1 MVHDINLSI
10 ILDRR
15 KMHMKL
21 YFAPNSRAV
30 RIAWLLEELGL
41 DYEVEKY
48 TVGDRALRTPEY
60 YKIHP
65 MGRIPVL
72 EDGQVR
78 IYESGAIV
86 QYLLARY
93 GDGKFCPN
101 VEDSM
106 FPEYL
111 QWLHYAEGSIMGQV
125 NILVVETIL
134 LPPEKR
140 NDVNVNRAKKLL
152 GVALGNVD
160 SRLVDR
166 DYLTGSFSGADI
178 MTGHACFGAMR
189 AGADISEMTNLN
201 SYVDRLLE
209 RPALEKAR
217 SL

>member
-1 MVHDINLSI
+1 MEI
-10 ILDRR
+10 
-15 KMHMKL
+15 KMKL

-41 DYEVEKY
+41 EYDVEKY
-48 TVGDRALRTPEY
+48 RVGDRALRTPEY

-72 EDGQVR
+72 EDGETR

-86 QYLLARY
+86 QYLLARH
-93 GDGKFCPN
+93 GDGKFVPD
-101 VEDSM
+101 VSDPS

-140 NDVNVNRAKKLL
+140 NDVNVNRALKLL
-152 GVALGNVD
+152 RVALGNVD
-160 SRLVDR
+160 NRLQDR
-166 DYLTGSFSGADI
+166 EYLTGTFTGADI
-178 MTGHACFGAMR
+178 MTGHACFGAMN
-189 AGADISEMTNLN
+189 AGAQIDDYEHLN
-201 SYVDRLLE
+201 AYINRLLK

>member
-1 MVHDINLSI
+1 
-10 ILDRR
+10 
-15 KMHMKL
+15 MKL

-41 DYEVEKY
+41 DYELEKY

-72 EDGQVR
+72 EDGGTR

-86 QYLLARY
+86 QYLLARH
-93 GDGKFCPN
+93 GNGKFAPDVN
-101 VEDSM
+101 DPS

-140 NDVNVNRAKKLL
+140 NDVNVNRALKLL
-152 GVALGNVD
+152 RVALGNVD
-160 SRLVDR
+160 NRLQDR
-166 DYLTGSFSGADI
+166 EYLTGTFTGADI
-178 MTGHACFGAMR
+178 MTGHACFGAMK
-189 AGADISEMTNLN
+189 AGAEIDDYEYLN
-201 SYVDRLLE
+201 AYINRLLK

>member
-1 MVHDINLSI
+1 MEI
-10 ILDRR
+10 
-15 KMHMKL
+15 KMKL

-41 DYEVEKY
+41 EYEIEKY

-72 EDGQVR
+72 EDGETR

-86 QYLLARY
+86 QYLLARH
-93 GDGKFCPN
+93 GKGKFVPD
-101 VEDSM
+101 VDDPS

-140 NDVNVNRAKKLL
+140 NDVNVNRALKLL
-152 GVALGNVD
+152 RVALGNVD
-160 SRLVDR
+160 NRLQDR
-166 DYLTGSFSGADI
+166 DYLTGNFSGADI
-178 MTGHACFGAMR
+178 MTGHACFGAMK
-189 AGADISEMTNLN
+189 AGAQIDDYKHLN
-201 SYVDRLLE
+201 AYINRLLK

>member
-1 MVHDINLSI
+1 
-10 ILDRR
+10 
-15 KMHMKL
+15 MKL

-41 DYEVEKY
+41 EYEVEKY
-48 TVGDRALRTPEY
+48 SVGDRALRTPEY

-72 EDGQVR
+72 EDGETR

-86 QYLLARY
+86 QYLLARH
-93 GDGKFCPN
+93 GDGKFAPS
-101 VEDSM
+101 VDDPS

-140 NDVNVNRAKKLL
+140 NDVNVNRALKLL
-152 GVALGNVD
+152 RVVLGNVD
-160 SRLVDR
+160 KRLQDR
-166 DYLTGSFSGADI
+166 EYLTGSFSGADI
-178 MTGHACFGAMR
+178 MTGHACFGAMK
-189 AGADISEMTNLN
+189 AGAEIDELWTIKR
-201 SYVDRLLE
+201 VH
-209 RPALEKAR
+209 
-217 SL
+217 

>member
-1 MVHDINLSI
+1 ML
-10 ILDRR
+10 
-15 KMHMKL
+15 KL
-21 YFAPNSRAV
+21 HFAPASRAERV
-30 RIAWLLEELGL
+30 LWLLEELEL
-41 DYEVEKY
+41 PYELNSMPFHPE
-48 TVGDRALRTPEY
+48 ALKSDEHR
-60 YKIHP
+60 KRHP
-65 MGRIPVL
+65 LGRIPVL
-72 EDGQVR
+72 EDGDVS

-93 GDGKFCPN
+93 GDGKFSPN
-101 VEDSM
+101 VEDPM

-166 DYLTGSFSGADI
+166 DYLTGTFSGADI

-201 SYVDRLLE
+201 SYVNRLLE

>member
-1 MVHDINLSI
+1 MEI
-10 ILDRR
+10 R
-15 KMHMKL
+15 MKL

-41 DYEVEKY
+41 DYDVEKY
-48 TVGDRALRTPEY
+48 KVGDRALRTPEY

-72 EDGQVR
+72 EDGETR

-86 QYLLARY
+86 QYLLARH
-93 GDGKFCPN
+93 GDGKFVPDVN
-101 VEDSM
+101 DPA

-140 NDVNVNRAKKLL
+140 NDVNVNRALKLL
-152 GVALGNVD
+152 RVALGNVD
-160 SRLVDR
+160 NRLQDR
-166 DYLTGSFSGADI
+166 EYLTGTFTGADI
-178 MTGHACFGAMR
+178 MTGHACFGAMN
-189 AGADISEMTNLN
+189 AGAEIDDYEHLN
-201 SYVDRLLE
+201 AYINRLLK

>member
-1 MVHDINLSI
+1 MEI
-10 ILDRR
+10 I
-15 KMHMKL
+15 MKL

-41 DYEVEKY
+41 EYELEKY

-72 EDGQVR
+72 EDGGTR

-86 QYLLARY
+86 QYLLARH
-93 GDGKFCPN
+93 GNGKFVPDVN
-101 VEDSM
+101 DPS

-140 NDVNVNRAKKLL
+140 NDVNVNRALKLL
-152 GVALGNVD
+152 RVALGNVD
-160 SRLVDR
+160 NRLQDR
-166 DYLTGSFSGADI
+166 DYLTGNFSGADI
-178 MTGHACFGAMR
+178 MTGHACFGAMK
-189 AGADISEMTNLN
+189 AGAQIDDYKHLN
-201 SYVDRLLE
+201 AYIDRLLK

>member
-1 MVHDINLSI
+1 MEI
-10 ILDRR
+10 R
-15 KMHMKL
+15 MKL

-41 DYEVEKY
+41 EYDVEKY
-48 TVGDRALRTPEY
+48 KVGDRALRTPEY

-72 EDGQVR
+72 EDGETR

-86 QYLLARY
+86 QYLLARH
-93 GDGKFCPN
+93 GDGKFVPDVN
-101 VEDSM
+101 DPA

-140 NDVNVNRAKKLL
+140 NDVNVNRALKLL
-152 GVALGNVD
+152 RVALGNVD
-160 SRLVDR
+160 SRLQDR
-166 DYLTGSFSGADI
+166 EYLTGTFTGADI
-178 MTGHACFGAMR
+178 MTGHACFGAMN
-189 AGADISEMTNLN
+189 AGAEIDDYEHLN
-201 SYVDRLLE
+201 AYINRLLK

>member
-1 MVHDINLSI
+1 
-10 ILDRR
+10 
-15 KMHMKL
+15 MKL

-41 DYEVEKY
+41 EYEVEKY
-48 TVGDRALRTPEY
+48 SVGDRALRTPEY

-72 EDGQVR
+72 EDGETR

-86 QYLLARY
+86 QYLLARH
-93 GDGKFCPN
+93 GNGRFVPGVD
-101 VEDSM
+101 DSS

-140 NDVNVNRAKKLL
+140 NDVNVNRALKLL
-152 GVALGNVD
+152 RVALGNVD
-160 SRLVDR
+160 QRLQDR
-166 DYLTGSFSGADI
+166 EYLTGTFSGADI
-178 MTGHACFGAMR
+178 MTGHACFGAMK
-189 AGADISEMTNLN
+189 AGAEIEDYKQLKAYI
-201 SYVDRLLE
+201 DRLLE
-209 RPALEKAR
+209 RPALKKAR
-217 SL
+217 EL

>member
-1 MVHDINLSI
+1 
-10 ILDRR
+10 
-15 KMHMKL
+15 MKL

-41 DYEVEKY
+41 EYDIEKY
-48 TVGDRALRTPEY
+48 KVGDRALRTPEY

-72 EDGQVR
+72 EDGETR

-86 QYLLARY
+86 QYLLARH
-93 GDGKFCPN
+93 GKGKFVPCVDDP
-101 VEDSM
+101 S

-140 NDVNVNRAKKLL
+140 NDVNVNRALKLL
-152 GVALGNVD
+152 RVALGNVD
-160 SRLVDR
+160 NRLQDR
-166 DYLTGSFSGADI
+166 DYLTGNFSGADI
-178 MTGHACFGAMR
+178 MTGHACFGAMK
-189 AGADISEMTNLN
+189 AGAQIDDYKHLN
-201 SYVDRLLE
+201 AYIDRLLK

>member
-1 MVHDINLSI
+1 MEIN
-10 ILDRR
+10 
-15 KMHMKL
+15 MKL

-41 DYEVEKY
+41 EYELEKY

-72 EDGQVR
+72 EDGETR

-86 QYLLARY
+86 QYLLARH
-93 GDGKFCPN
+93 GNGKFVP
-101 VEDSM
+101 EADDPS
-106 FPEYL
+106 FAEYL

-140 NDVNVNRAKKLL
+140 NDVNVNRALKLL
-152 GVALGNVD
+152 RVALGNVD
-160 SRLVDR
+160 KRLQDR
-166 DYLTGSFSGADI
+166 EYLTGSFSGADI
-178 MTGHACFGAMR
+178 MTGHACFGAMK
-189 AGADISEMTNLN
+189 AGAEIDDYEQLKAYI
-201 SYVDRLLE
+201 DRLLE
-209 RPALEKAR
+209 RPALKKAR

>member
-1 MVHDINLSI
+1 
-10 ILDRR
+10 
-15 KMHMKL
+15 MKL

-41 DYEVEKY
+41 DYEIEKY
-48 TVGDRALRTPEY
+48 TVGDKALRTPEY

-72 EDGQVR
+72 EDGDVR

-93 GDGKFCPN
+93 GDGKLAPS
-101 VEDSM
+101 VEDPM
-106 FPEYL
+106 FPDYL

-160 SRLVDR
+160 KRLEDR
-166 DYLTGSFSGADI
+166 EYLAGSFSGADI
-178 MTGHACFGAMR
+178 MTGHACFGAKR
-189 AGADISEMTNLN
+189 AGADISEMPNLD
-201 SYVDRLLE
+201 SYINQLLE
-209 RPALEKAR
+209 RTGLKKAR

>member
-1 MVHDINLSI
+1 
-10 ILDRR
+10 
-15 KMHMKL
+15 MKL

-41 DYEVEKY
+41 EYDVEKY
-48 TVGDRALRTPEY
+48 KVGDRALRTPEY

-72 EDGQVR
+72 EDGETR

-86 QYLLARY
+86 QYLLARH
-93 GDGKFCPN
+93 GDGKFVPDVN
-101 VEDSM
+101 DPS

-140 NDVNVNRAKKLL
+140 NDVNVNRALKLL
-152 GVALGNVD
+152 RVALGNVD
-160 SRLVDR
+160 NRLQDR
-166 DYLTGSFSGADI
+166 EYLTGTFTGADI
-178 MTGHACFGAMR
+178 MTGHACFGAMN
-189 AGADISEMTNLN
+189 AGAEIDDYGHLN
-201 SYVDRLLE
+201 AYINRLLK

>member
-1 MVHDINLSI
+1 
-10 ILDRR
+10 
-15 KMHMKL
+15 MKL

-41 DYEVEKY
+41 EYEVEKY

-65 MGRIPVL
+65 MGMIPVL
-72 EDGQVR
+72 EDGGTR

-86 QYLLARY
+86 QYLLAKH
-93 GDGKFCPN
+93 GDGKFVPD
-101 VEDSM
+101 VDDPS

-140 NDVNVNRAKKLL
+140 NDVNINRALKLL
-152 GVALGNVD
+152 RVALGNVD
-160 SRLVDR
+160 NRLQDR
-166 DYLTGSFSGADI
+166 DYLTGNFSGADI
-178 MTGHACFGAMR
+178 MTGHACFGAMK
-189 AGADISEMTNLN
+189 AGAQIDDYKHLN
-201 SYVDRLLE
+201 VYIDRLLK
-209 RPALEKAR
+209 RPAFEKAR

>member
-1 MVHDINLSI
+1 
-10 ILDRR
+10 
-15 KMHMKL
+15 MKL

-41 DYEVEKY
+41 EYDVEKY
-48 TVGDRALRTPEY
+48 KVGDRALRTPEY

-72 EDGQVR
+72 EDGETR

-86 QYLLARY
+86 QYLLARH
-93 GDGKFCPN
+93 GNGKFVPDVN
-101 VEDSM
+101 EPS

-140 NDVNVNRAKKLL
+140 NDVNVNRALKLL
-152 GVALGNVD
+152 RVALGNVD
-160 SRLVDR
+160 NRLQDR
-166 DYLTGSFSGADI
+166 DYLTGNFSGADI
-178 MTGHACFGAMR
+178 MTGHACFGAMK
-189 AGADISEMTNLN
+189 AGAQIDDYKHLN
-201 SYVDRLLE
+201 AYINRLLK

>member
-1 MVHDINLSI
+1 
-10 ILDRR
+10 
-15 KMHMKL
+15 MKL

-41 DYEVEKY
+41 EYEIEKY

-72 EDGQVR
+72 EDGETR

-86 QYLLARY
+86 QYLLARH
-93 GDGKFCPN
+93 GKGKFVPG
-101 VEDSM
+101 VDDPS

-140 NDVNVNRAKKLL
+140 NDVNVNRALKLL
-152 GVALGNVD
+152 RVALGNVD
-160 SRLVDR
+160 NRLQDR
-166 DYLTGSFSGADI
+166 DYLVGNFSGADI
-178 MTGHACFGAMR
+178 MTGHACFGAMK
-189 AGADISEMTNLN
+189 AGAEIDDYKHLN
-201 SYVDRLLE
+201 AYIDRLLK

-217 SL
+217 LL

>member
-1 MVHDINLSI
+1 
-10 ILDRR
+10 
-15 KMHMKL
+15 MKL

-41 DYEVEKY
+41 EYEVEKY
-48 TVGDRALRTPEY
+48 SVGDRALRTPEY

-72 EDGQVR
+72 EDGETR

-86 QYLLARY
+86 QYLLARH
-93 GDGKFCPN
+93 GNGKFVP
-101 VEDSM
+101 EADDPS
-106 FPEYL
+106 FAEYL

-140 NDVNVNRAKKLL
+140 NDVNVNRALKLL
-152 GVALGNVD
+152 RVALGNVD
-160 SRLVDR
+160 KRLQDR
-166 DYLTGSFSGADI
+166 EYLTGSFSGADI
-178 MTGHACFGAMR
+178 MTGHACFGAMK
-189 AGADISEMTNLN
+189 AGAEIDDYGQLKAYI
-201 SYVDRLLE
+201 DRLLA
-209 RPALEKAR
+209 RPALKKAR

>member
-1 MVHDINLSI
+1 
-10 ILDRR
+10 
-15 KMHMKL
+15 MKL

-41 DYEVEKY
+41 EYDVEKY
-48 TVGDRALRTPEY
+48 KVGDRALRTPEY

-72 EDGQVR
+72 EDGETR

-86 QYLLARY
+86 QYLLARH
-93 GDGKFCPN
+93 GDGKFVPDVN
-101 VEDSM
+101 DPS

-140 NDVNVNRAKKLL
+140 NDVNVNRALKLL
-152 GVALGNVD
+152 RVALGNVD
-160 SRLVDR
+160 NRLQDR
-166 DYLTGSFSGADI
+166 EYLTGTFTGADI
-178 MTGHACFGAMR
+178 MTGHACFGAKN
-189 AGADISEMTNLN
+189 AGAKIDDYEHLN
-201 SYVDRLLE
+201 AYINRLLK